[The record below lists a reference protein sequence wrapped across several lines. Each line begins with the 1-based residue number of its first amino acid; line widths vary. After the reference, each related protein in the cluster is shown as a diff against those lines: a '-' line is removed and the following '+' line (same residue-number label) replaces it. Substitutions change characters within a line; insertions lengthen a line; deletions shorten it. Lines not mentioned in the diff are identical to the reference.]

1 MINLKDGG
9 LADISPFRGEPC
21 SEAFSCAI
29 KKMMQFILEKADSTR
44 TYSIIDSLPDEILD
58 LLAIELRTMYYDEN
72 LDIETKR
79 NIIKNTLAWYAKA
92 GTPAAVEEL
101 IQVIFGNGKTIE
113 WFDFTEPPYTPG
125 TFDIVTNASLT
136 ANSMESMLGI
146 IDRVKNSRSHLR
158 RIVVERELHSGVTIA
173 LWAVSTEESVALN
186 FVEGDG
192 EINSESYIAGQGLV
206 SVSSDSSNQ
215 ISDNT
220 DCQSDNQVAVYANI
234 SEDNCVLNAENQ
246 TSEAVATMIN
256 AGKGQLSS
264 SNTYI
269 K

>member
-1 MINLKDGG
+1 MINLKNGG

-21 SEAFSCAI
+21 SEAFSYAI

-72 LDIETKR
+72 LDIEIKR

-101 IQVIFGNGKTIE
+101 IQVIFGDGKTIE
-113 WFDFTEPPYTPG
+113 WFDFAEPPYTPG
-125 TFDIVTNASLT
+125 TFDIITNASLT
-136 ANSMESMLGI
+136 ADRMESMLGI

-158 RIVVERELHSGVTIA
+158 RIVIERELHSGVAIA
-173 LWAVSTEESVALN
+173 LRAVSAEESVALN
-186 FVEGDG
+186 LVEGDG
-192 EINSESYIAGQGLV
+192 VINSENYIAGQGLV
-206 SVSSDSSNQ
+206 SVSSDSGNQ

-220 DCQSDNQVAVYANI
+220 NCQSDNRVAVYANI
-234 SEDNCVLNAENQ
+234 SEDNCILNAESQ
-246 TSEAVATMIN
+246 TSKAVATMVN